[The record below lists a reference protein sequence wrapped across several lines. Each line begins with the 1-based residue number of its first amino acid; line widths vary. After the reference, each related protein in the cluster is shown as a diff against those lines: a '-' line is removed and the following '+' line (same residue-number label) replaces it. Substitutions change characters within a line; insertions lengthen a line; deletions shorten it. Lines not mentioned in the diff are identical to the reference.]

1 MLWRHPYNFIMFY
14 FSLASSMAILTSL
27 VPHDTEHVRSF
38 WLKNEFLTLYIDL
51 HSITLH
57 LMVLEYWLLIYLQF
71 SWYRVFI
78 IISIKYSGT
87 RLKLLRLNV
96 WKKGLVMDQL
106 ECLHHFGWLLYQ
118 GNWFSLQI
126 PNIFSSLFSCDF
138 YPLSPPPPQNK
149 HSNQVLVVS
158 KFDFVWYLLYCHLP
172 SNNLFEFMWFAV

>member
-1 MLWRHPYNFIMFY
+1 MKTTHIILLRFIFP
-14 FSLASSMAILTSL
+14 LHLPLAILTSL

-51 HSITLH
+51 LSINLH

-118 GNWFSLQI
+118 GNWFSLQT
-126 PNIFSSLFSCDF
+126 PNIFGSLFSCDF
-138 YPLSPPPPQNK
+138 YHHHPPPQK
-149 HSNQVLVVS
+149 KRAKQSSLS
-158 KFDFVWYLLYCHLP
+158 CLKFYFVW
-172 SNNLFEFMWFAV
+172 

>member
-1 MLWRHPYNFIMFY
+1 MNNKFNCHFFLIQSKICYEDYPCNFITFY

-27 VPHDTEHVRSF
+27 APHDTEHVRSF

-51 HSITLH
+51 HSINLH

-118 GNWFSLQI
+118 GNWFSLQT

-138 YPLSPPPPQNK
+138 YHHHPPPQK
-149 HSNQVLVVS
+149 KRAKQSSLS
-158 KFDFVWYLLYCHLP
+158 CLKFYFVW
-172 SNNLFEFMWFAV
+172 